1 MTYMNG
7 GSICT
12 WGVVNRDPEFGGKNM
27 NCLVN
32 KTQQTTFHGDN
43 KINTADRISFSSK
56 IARNWL
62 APWRVHL
69 LDELLVLIV
78 TIPRRAGW
86 RRGRV
91 PICECCYNMKDT
103 RSEFWIPIELQ
114 LNSRNSRK
122 LLPPASTRRLWYGT
136 SKAGRNGMCSK
147 TGRQFHEF
155 CLARQVPHAD
165 NQITI

>member
-78 TIPRRAGW
+78 AIPRRAGR
-86 RRGRV
+86 RRGWV
-91 PICECCYNMKDT
+91 PICECCHNMKNT
-103 RSEFWIPIELQ
+103 RSELQ
-114 LNSRNSRK
+114 SNYNWRPEIQETYGRPHPHDDCGTVQEKEKFPKPGVKFMNSVWRVRCLMRTIKQLHSLN
-122 LLPPASTRRLWYGT
+122 
-136 SKAGRNGMCSK
+136 
-147 TGRQFHEF
+147 Q
-155 CLARQVPHAD
+155 
-165 NQITI
+165 